1 MLGVWRGSSPFVWIL
16 SLGCNRPIPLSY
28 TGFYIYNFSGLFALG
43 KADKVACGGGNIRAT
58 TVADRL
64 WELAKEMV
72 IVVEIWD
79 RLREYL
85 VLMVGYSDHEFTTA
99 AETNLF
105 GIDAEICL

>member
-1 MLGVWRGSSPFVWIL
+1 
-16 SLGCNRPIPLSY
+16 
-28 TGFYIYNFSGLFALG
+28 
-43 KADKVACGGGNIRAT
+43 
-58 TVADRL
+58 
-64 WELAKEMV
+64 MV